1 MGGLVLRRESVRGAR
16 MKHRACRWLLA
27 GLVCFCACRP
37 VQSQQREVS
46 GFVRSSVNNQPILGA
61 TVTLSSDAGET
72 IQQMSP
78 EGSGHFAFSFLV
90 QQVYYVTA
98 TAPGH
103 RERRERAD
111 LFTQIRV
118 TLQFYLQPEE
128 RSSPPTSLE
137 PKIDQRLLRVPE
149 PAMKEYK
156 KGNLLLQQQHD
167 SKASIEH
174 FRKAIQLFPE
184 FAEAYLMLG
193 TAYMDL
199 NQWKDAQ
206 EALEKSLKRDEK
218 LAAAHLA
225 LGACRG
231 AQGDLAGAEKS
242 LLRGLELKDDAAEGH
257 WELGKVYWAQK
268 RFADAEA
275 RAKKAIEL
283 RPTLAPA
290 HLLVGNILLQKRDG
304 QGALKSFNE
313 YLRLDPEGPFAATT
327 RDTVAKLEKMLAG
340 TPR

>member
-1 MGGLVLRRESVRGAR
+1 MSYRI
-16 MKHRACRWLLA
+16 CRWLLA
-27 GLVCFCACRP
+27 CVALCCVCLP
-37 VQSQQREVS
+37 VHSQQREVS
-46 GFVRSSVNNQPILGA
+46 GFVRSAGTNQPIMGA

-72 IQQMSP
+72 IQQISP
-78 EGSGHFAFSFLV
+78 EGSGHFAFSFLA

-111 LFTQIRV
+111 LFSQIRV
-118 TLQFYLQPEE
+118 TLQLYLQPDV
-128 RSSPPTSLE
+128 RNAPTPLPPE
-137 PKIDQRLLRVPE
+137 PKIDERLLRVPE

-167 SKASIEH
+167 SKGSIEH
-174 FRKAIQLFPE
+174 FRKAIQLFPD
-184 FAEAYLMLG
+184 FAEAYMMMG

-199 NQWKDAQ
+199 GQWKQAQ
-206 EALEKSLKRDEK
+206 AALETSLQRDDK

-225 LGACRG
+225 LGSCHG
-231 AQGDLAGAEKS
+231 AQGDLIGAEKE
-242 LLRGLELKDDAAEGH
+242 LLHGLALKDDAAEGH

-268 RFADAEA
+268 RFADAETHA
-275 RAKKAIEL
+275 RKALEL
-283 RPTLAPA
+283 RPTLAPV
-290 HLLVGNILLQKRDG
+290 HLLMGNVQLQKHDG

-313 YLRLDPEGPFAATT
+313 YLRLDPAGPFAADT